1 MTGEDAFNEYMTLR
15 VELLRWLMETDDNVL
30 TAMINTRKTLKYEST
45 ELDDENLFT
54 RYISEYQKLEN
65 KEWEEK

>member
-1 MTGEDAFNEYMTLR
+1 
-15 VELLRWLMETDDNVL
+15 METDDNVL